1 LTAAWITLAG
11 VFLTSAALA
20 ASNVA
25 PVSGAAALKL
35 APSAGA
41 VLDRSG
47 HFLNLNIGGVALPTA
62 GQDISS
68 ARPNMVVGD
77 LTPGIRLELA
87 HGRNFD
93 AFGDLFS
100 SPATLSSAYL
110 SGTSSSVG
118 ASFAL
123 SDNVSFSIGQSSW
136 GFGALGDDQPSQFS
150 RDLAERLGANVRGFG
165 TTSAILNWNF
175 ADWGGLAIT
184 ASRSSGNASLLG
196 IVPGSLSGVGAAD
209 TTSLGIS
216 ARVGFGEGWVTTVA
230 YSGGVSQIDLSRNHL
245 IGNTD
250 SVSLQAFGVAL
261 AKQGLF
267 GADALGIAVS
277 RPSQVYGGSLGAA
290 LANSQ
295 ARESDVEL
303 GYVTSFLGGSLALQA
318 NAAYQVNAAGAQ
330 GQNAVAGV
338 ARAKLKF

>member
-1 LTAAWITLAG
+1 
-11 VFLTSAALA
+11 LA
-20 ASNVA
+20 APSNVA

-47 HFLNLNIGGVALPTA
+47 HFLNLNIGGVALPAA

-68 ARPNMVVGD
+68 ARPNMVVAD

-136 GFGALGDDQPSQFS
+136 GFGAFSNDQPSQFS
-150 RDLAERLGANVRGFG
+150 RDLAERMGANIGGFG
-165 TTSAILNWNF
+165 TTSANLNWNF

-184 ASRSSGNASLLG
+184 ASSSIGNASLLG
-196 IVPGSLSGVGAAD
+196 IVPGSLSGVGAD
-209 TTSLGIS
+209 TTALGIS
-216 ARVGFGEGWVTTVA
+216 ARIGFGEGWVTTVA